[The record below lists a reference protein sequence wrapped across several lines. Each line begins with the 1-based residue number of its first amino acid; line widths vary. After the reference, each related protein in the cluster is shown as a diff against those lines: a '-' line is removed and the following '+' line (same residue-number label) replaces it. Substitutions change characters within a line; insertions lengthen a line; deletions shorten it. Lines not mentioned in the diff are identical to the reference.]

1 SGVSV
6 RPLMNRGWYSWRV
19 GHYCFAWKAAPLD
32 TERVTR
38 MADAEAVM
46 SALDEWVGAR
56 VSVRIATGEPEEL
69 LAVLSGRLGRR
80 SDEKAPARFW
90 PLDESDPPMVERPG
104 IYLHPETFDGARLHT
119 GGFVIEFRHLSVTTN
134 VRKLSPTAGLSE

>member
-1 SGVSV
+1 
-6 RPLMNRGWYSWRV
+6 
-19 GHYCFAWKAAPLD
+19 
-32 TERVTR
+32 

-104 IYLHPETFDGARLHT
+104 IYLHSETFDGARLHT